1 MVLLW
6 VLNIKI
12 FKHTRSPGKPACV
25 PPEFWASRT
34 QRCVFQSP
42 SLSVSP
48 SVSHP
53 LGKRTLELWLT
64 SASRSCLFCVWMKD
78 CGLVNTAA
86 ASGERNR
93 TLPSWTWALTW
104 THTLNL
110 SPVSVS
116 IKPPGLL
123 LGVDTCCPRPA
134 SSYHFSLCTVH
145 PQPHFDWFTFFFF
158 CTGRGASTNKFIEQ
172 TWISIRRSYIYI
184 GLHLR
189 IQVECHIQCQC
200 RKVWWVWLVSWSFSN
215 CNTSRYWRRWKK
227 NTNKKGLKLFHGFI
241 IS

>member
-64 SASRSCLFCVWMKD
+64 SASRSCLFLRVNE
-78 CGLVNTAA
+78 GLWACEH
-86 ASGERNR
+86 SCCQRGEKQDV
-93 TLPSWTWALTW
+93 TQLD
-104 THTLNL
+104 L
-110 SPVSVS
+110 SPNLDTHSEPFPCQRQHKTS
-116 IKPPGLL
+116 GTPPGSGYMLPPSSLL
-123 LGVDTCCPRPA
+123 LPLQFMHR
-134 SSYHFSLCTVH
+134 SSTTTFWLIY
-145 PQPHFDWFTFFFF
+145 FFFF
-158 CTGRGASTNKFIEQ
+158 
-172 TWISIRRSYIYI
+172 
-184 GLHLR
+184 LHR
-189 IQVECHIQCQC
+189 
-200 RKVWWVWLVSWSFSN
+200 
-215 CNTSRYWRRWKK
+215 
-227 NTNKKGLKLFHGFI
+227 
-241 IS
+241 